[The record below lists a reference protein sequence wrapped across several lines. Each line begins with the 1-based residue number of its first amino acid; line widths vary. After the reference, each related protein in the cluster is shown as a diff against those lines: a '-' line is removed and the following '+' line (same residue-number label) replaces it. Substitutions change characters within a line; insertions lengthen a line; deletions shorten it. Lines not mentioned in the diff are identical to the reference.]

1 VIDAAAAARYNV
13 RPLLPGPE
21 AALRDAVLR
30 LGLPAERLTTLASH
44 AAVEALAVQGLTSDQ
59 TRVLER
65 ALHQRGGVVL
75 SDVDGRHALLLA
87 PLIVMGELPAALAEW
102 SETAETLGL
111 AIADV
116 LMARG
121 GAPAPLRAGDHVLD
135 FSSRTLVMGI
145 LNVTPDSFAGD
156 SLHDDLD
163 AVVERAQE
171 FVAAGADLL
180 DIGGESTRPNAAP
193 VSAGQELGRV
203 LPALRAVC
211 AAVDVPVSIDTRK
224 ADVAAA
230 AIAEG
235 AVIVNDVWGLRGDA
249 AMVDVVAANPHV
261 ALIAMHNQRGTDYGD
276 LMEDICAALRE
287 SVRIAQVHGISA
299 ERIVVDPGFGFAKT
313 AAQNL
318 ELMRRLREL
327 RGLGRPVLLG
337 PSRKHTIGAI
347 LGGLPPTERVEG
359 TLALLALAVEAGV
372 SMVRVHDV
380 AAAMRAVTVADAVV
394 RGTPPKIAT
403 LPPPGPTG

>member
-1 VIDAAAAARYNV
+1 MIDAAAAARYNV

-21 AALRDAVLR
+21 EALRYAVLR
-30 LGLPAERLTTLASH
+30 LGLPPERLTALATH
-44 AAVEALAVQGLTSDQ
+44 GAVEALAVQGLASDQ

-65 ALHQRGGVVL
+65 VLQQRGGVVL
-75 SDVDGRHALLLA
+75 SDADGRRVLLLA
-87 PLIVMGELPAALAEW
+87 PLMVMGELPAALAGW
-102 SETAETLGL
+102 SETAETLGR
-111 AIADV
+111 AIGDV

-121 GAPAPLRAGDHVLD
+121 AAPAPVRAGDHVLD
-135 FSSRTLVMGI
+135 FSRRTLVMGI

-156 SLHDDLD
+156 SLYDD
-163 AVVERAQE
+163 VVRTVERARS
-171 FVAAGADLL
+171 FVDSGADLL
-180 DIGGESTRPNAAP
+180 DIGGESTRPNSQP
-193 VSAGQELGRV
+193 ISADEEMTRV
-203 LPALRAVC
+203 LPALRAVR

-224 ADVAAA
+224 AVVAAA

-235 AVIVNDVWGLRGDA
+235 AVIVNDIWGLRGDPG
-249 AMVDVVAANPHV
+249 MIDVVATHPEV
-261 ALIAMHNQRGTDYGD
+261 AVIAMHNQHGTDYGD

-287 SVRIAQVHGISA
+287 SVRIADERGVSA
-299 ERIVVDPGFGFAKT
+299 DRIVVDPGFGFAKT

-318 ELMRRLREL
+318 MLMRRLREL

-337 PSRKHTIGAI
+337 PSRKSTIGAI

-359 TLALLALAVEAGV
+359 TLALLALAIEGGV

-380 AAAMRAVTVADAVV
+380 ATAVRAVRVADAVV
-394 RGTPPKIAT
+394 RGTPPEIAE

>member
-1 VIDAAAAARYNV
+1 MIDAAAAARYNV

-21 AALRDAVLR
+21 DVLRNAVLR
-30 LGLPAERLTTLASH
+30 LGLPADRLTALATH
-44 AAVEALAVQGLTSDQ
+44 GAVEALAVQGLSSDQ

-65 ALHQRGGVVL
+65 ALQARGGVVL
-75 SDVDGRHALLLA
+75 SDADGRNVLLLA
-87 PLIVMGELPAALAEW
+87 PLMAMGELPAALAQW

-111 AIADV
+111 AIAEV

-121 GAPAPLRAGDHVLD
+121 APPPLRAGDHLID
-135 FSSRTLVMGI
+135 FGARTLVMGI

-156 SLHDDLD
+156 SLHGNVDT
-163 AVVERAQE
+163 AVERARE
-171 FVAAGADLL
+171 FVAGGADLL
-180 DIGGESTRPNAAP
+180 DIGGESTRPNAEP
-193 VSAGQELGRV
+193 VDAREEMARV

-224 ADVAAA
+224 AEVAAA
-230 AIAEG
+230 AISEG

-249 AMVDVVAANPHV
+249 AMVDVIAAHPHV
-261 ALIAMHNQRGTDYGD
+261 ALIAMHNQRGTEYGD
-276 LMEDICAALRE
+276 LMEDVCAALRE
-287 SVRIAQVHGISA
+287 SVRIAQAHGVA
-299 ERIVVDPGFGFAKT
+299 GDRIVVDPGFGFGKT

-327 RGLGRPVLLG
+327 RGMGRPVLIG

-347 LGGLPPTERVEG
+347 LGGLPPPERVEG

-380 AAAMRAVTVADAVV
+380 TAAARAVKVADAVV
-394 RGTPPKIAT
+394 RGTPPDIAT
-403 LPPPGPTG
+403 LPAPGPTG

>member
-21 AALRDAVLR
+21 AALREAVLR
-30 LGLPAERLTTLASH
+30 LGLPAARLTALATH
-44 AAVEALAVQGLTSDQ
+44 GTVEALAVQGLASDQ

-65 ALHQRGGVVL
+65 VLHPRGGVVL
-75 SDVDGRHALLLA
+75 SDADGRNALLLA
-87 PLIVMGELPAALAEW
+87 PLMVMGELPAALAEW
-102 SETAETLGL
+102 SETAEALGL
-111 AIADV
+111 AIGEV
-116 LMARG
+116 LMARAA
-121 GAPAPLRAGDHVLD
+121 APAPLRAGPHVLD
-135 FSSRTLVMGI
+135 FSKRTLVMGI

-156 SLHDDLD
+156 SLNDDVG
-163 AVVERAQE
+163 ATVERAHE
-171 FVAAGADLL
+171 FMAAGADVL
-180 DIGGESTRPNAAP
+180 DIGGESTRPNAEP
-193 VSAGQELGRV
+193 VDSGEEMARV
-203 LPALRAVC
+203 LPAVRAVRD
-211 AAVDVPVSIDTRK
+211 AVNLPVSIDTRK
-224 ADVAAA
+224 AEVAAA
-230 AIAEG
+230 AIGEG

-249 AMVDVVAANPHV
+249 AMVDVIAAHPHV
-261 ALIAMHNQRGTDYGD
+261 ALVAMHNQRGTHYGD

-287 SVRIAQVHGISA
+287 SLLIAQAHGVGA

-347 LGGLPPTERVEG
+347 LGGLAPEQRVEG

-380 AAAMRAVTVADAVV
+380 AAAVRAVRVADAVV
-394 RGTPPKIAT
+394 RGTPPEVAE
-403 LPPPGPTG
+403 LPAPGPTG

>member
-1 VIDAAAAARYNV
+1 MIDAAAAARYNV

-21 AALRDAVLR
+21 DALRAAVLR
-30 LGLPAERLTTLASH
+30 LGLPAERLTALATH
-44 AAVEALAVQGLTSDQ
+44 GAVEALAVQGLASDQ

-65 ALHQRGGVVL
+65 VLQQRGGVVL
-75 SDVDGRHALLLA
+75 SDADGRRVLLLA
-87 PLIVMGELPAALAEW
+87 PLMVMGELPAALAEW
-102 SETAETLGL
+102 SETAETLGR
-111 AIADV
+111 AIGGV

-121 GAPAPLRAGDHVLD
+121 AAAPPVRAGDHVLD
-135 FSSRTLVMGI
+135 FSKRTLVMGI

-156 SLHDDLD
+156 SLYDD
-163 AVVERAQE
+163 VVRTVERARG
-171 FVAAGADLL
+171 FVDAGADLL
-180 DIGGESTRPNAAP
+180 DIGGESTRPNSQP
-193 VSAGQELGRV
+193 ISTDEEMTRV

-211 AAVDVPVSIDTRK
+211 AAVEVPVSIDTRK
-224 ADVAAA
+224 AEVATA

-235 AVIVNDVWGLRGDA
+235 AVIVNDIWGLRGDPG
-249 AMVDVVAANPHV
+249 MVDVVAAHPEV
-261 ALIAMHNQRGTDYGD
+261 AVIAMHNQHGTEYGD
-276 LMEDICAALRE
+276 LMEDICASLRE
-287 SVRIAQVHGISA
+287 SMRIADARGVSSD
-299 ERIVVDPGFGFAKT
+299 RIVVDPGFGFAKT

-337 PSRKHTIGAI
+337 PSRKSTIGAI

-359 TLALLALAVEAGV
+359 TIALLALAVEAGV

-380 AAAMRAVTVADAVV
+380 AAAGRAVRVADAVV
-394 RGTPPKIAT
+394 RGTPPEIAE

>member
-21 AALRDAVLR
+21 EALRNTVLR
-30 LGLPAERLTTLASH
+30 LGLPAERLTALATH
-44 AAVEALAVQGLTSDQ
+44 GAVEALAVQGLSSDQ

-65 ALHQRGGVVL
+65 ALNARGGVVL
-75 SDVDGRHALLLA
+75 SDTDGRNALLLA
-87 PLIVMGELPAALAEW
+87 PLMAMGELPAALAEW

-111 AIADV
+111 AIGEV

-121 GAPAPLRAGDHVLD
+121 APPPPLRAGDHVLG
-135 FSSRTLVMGI
+135 FSVCTLVMGI

-156 SLHDDLD
+156 ALHDDMG
-163 AVVERAQE
+163 AVVERARE
-171 FVAAGADLL
+171 FVSAGADVL
-180 DIGGESTRPNAAP
+180 DIGGESTRPNAEA
-193 VSAGQELGRV
+193 VDAREEMARV
-203 LPALRAVC
+203 LPAVRAVC

-224 ADVAAA
+224 AEVAAA
-230 AIAEG
+230 AINDG

-249 AMVDVVAANPHV
+249 GMVDVIAANPHV
-261 ALIAMHNQRGTDYGD
+261 ALIAMHNQRGTEYGD

-287 SVRIAQVHGISA
+287 SVRIALERGVNA
-299 ERIVVDPGFGFAKT
+299 DRIVIDPGFGFGKT

-327 RGLGRPVLLG
+327 RGLGRPVLVG

-347 LGGLPPTERVEG
+347 LGGLPPNERVEG
-359 TLALLALAVEAGV
+359 TLALLALAVDAGV

-380 AAAMRAVTVADAVV
+380 AAAVRAVKVADAVV
-394 RGTPPKIAT
+394 RGTPPGIAA
-403 LPPPGPTG
+403 LPAPGPTG

>member
-1 VIDAAAAARYNV
+1 MIDAAAAARYNV

-21 AALRDAVLR
+21 DALRAAVLR
-30 LGLPAERLTTLASH
+30 LGLPAERLTALATH
-44 AAVEALAVQGLTSDQ
+44 GAVEALAVQGLASDQ

-65 ALHQRGGVVL
+65 VLQQRGGVVL
-75 SDVDGRHALLLA
+75 SDADGRRVLLLA
-87 PLIVMGELPAALAEW
+87 PLMVMGELPAALAEW
-102 SETAETLGL
+102 SETAETLGR
-111 AIADV
+111 AIGGV

-121 GAPAPLRAGDHVLD
+121 AAAPPVRAGDHVLD
-135 FSSRTLVMGI
+135 FSKRTLVMGI

-156 SLHDDLD
+156 SLYDD
-163 AVVERAQE
+163 VVRTVERARG
-171 FVAAGADLL
+171 FVDAGADLL
-180 DIGGESTRPNAAP
+180 DIGGESTRPNSQP
-193 VSAGQELGRV
+193 ISTDEEMTRV

-211 AAVDVPVSIDTRK
+211 AAVEVPVSIDTRK
-224 ADVAAA
+224 AEVATA

-235 AVIVNDVWGLRGDA
+235 AVIVNDIWGLRGDPG
-249 AMVDVVAANPHV
+249 MVDVVAAHPEV
-261 ALIAMHNQRGTDYGD
+261 AVIAMHNQHGTEYGD
-276 LMEDICAALRE
+276 LMEDICASLRE
-287 SVRIAQVHGISA
+287 SMRIADARGVSSD
-299 ERIVVDPGFGFAKT
+299 RIVVDPGFGFAKT

-337 PSRKHTIGAI
+337 PSRKSTIGAI

-359 TLALLALAVEAGV
+359 TIALLALAVEAGV

-380 AAAMRAVTVADAVV
+380 AAAVRAVRVADAVV
-394 RGTPPKIAT
+394 RGTPPEIAE

>member
-1 VIDAAAAARYNV
+1 MIDAAAAARYNV

-30 LGLPAERLTTLASH
+30 LGLPAERLTALASH
-44 AAVEALAVQGLTSDQ
+44 GAVEALAVEGLTSDQ

-65 ALHQRGGVVL
+65 VLQQRGGMVL
-75 SDVDGRHALLLA
+75 SDTDGRHALLLA
-87 PLIVMGELPAALAEW
+87 PLIAMGELPAALAEW
-102 SETAETLGL
+102 SDTTESVGL

-156 SLHDDLD
+156 SLHHDLG
-163 AVVERAQE
+163 AVVERAQA

-180 DIGGESTRPNAAP
+180 DIGGESTRPNAEP
-193 VSAGQELGRV
+193 VSAREELDRV
-203 LPALRAVC
+203 LPALRATC

-224 ADVAAA
+224 AEVAAA
-230 AIAEG
+230 AIDAG
-235 AVIVNDVWGLRGDA
+235 AVVVNDVWGLRGDA
-249 AMVDVVAANPHV
+249 AMVDVVAAHPHV
-261 ALIAMHNQRGTDYGD
+261 ALIAMHNQRGTEYGD
-276 LMEDICAALRE
+276 LMADICAALRE
-287 SVRIAQVHGISA
+287 SLRIAQTHGVSA

-313 AAQNL
+313 PAQNL

-327 RGLGRPVLLG
+327 RALGRPVLLG

-347 LGGLPPTERVEG
+347 LGGVAPTERVEG
-359 TLALLALAVEAGV
+359 TLALLALAVDAGV

-380 AAAMRAVTVADAVV
+380 AAAVRAVRVADAVV
-394 RGTPPKIAT
+394 RGTPPEVAG